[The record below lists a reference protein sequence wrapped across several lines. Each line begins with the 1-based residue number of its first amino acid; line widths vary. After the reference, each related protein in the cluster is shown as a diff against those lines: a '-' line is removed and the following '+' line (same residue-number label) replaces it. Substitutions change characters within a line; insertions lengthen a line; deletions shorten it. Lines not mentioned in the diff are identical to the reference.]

1 VITAVTA
8 QNTRGVSAWSAVTPE
23 LVASQLDAVATDL
36 RPRALKSGMLG
47 NEAVVRIVAERIAAH
62 RLDHYVLDPVM
73 VATSGDVLLE
83 PGAVDCLRS
92 ELVPLAGLVTPN
104 LPEAE
109 LLLGAV
115 LRSSD
120 EMADAARALVSAGA
134 GAALIKGGHLESQ
147 EIVDVLFDGQELR
160 EFRRER
166 FATRNLHGTYIL
178 VDWGPDFRE
187 DHAIAFPKRSGAR
200 LTLDIGPMAV
210 DYLLASEGSGYLP
223 HRLVR
228 GHLSRGRLKLVARAR
243 RFSVPVAALYPEAR
257 EESEFAPIL
266 DSLRARVARY
276 A

>member
-92 ELVPLAGLVTPN
+92 ELVPLAGLITPN

-166 FATRNLHGTYIL
+166 FATRNLHGTGCTLAAAITAGLALGKPLTDAVSSALDY
-178 VDWGPDFRE
+178 VHR
-187 DHAIAFPKRSGAR
+187 AIATAPG
-200 LTLDIGPMAV
+200 LGGGHGPLNHWA
-210 DYLLASEGSGYLP
+210 
-223 HRLVR
+223 
-228 GHLSRGRLKLVARAR
+228 
-243 RFSVPVAALYPEAR
+243 
-257 EESEFAPIL
+257 
-266 DSLRARVARY
+266 
-276 A
+276 